1 MIIELT
7 PEIFFEQINK
17 EGPLHVVMHYGATC
31 GPCKATMPHYILL
44 EKHFEEYN
52 IKNVKFYTFHQ
63 WQKEYKQFIEDNNL
77 KTKLEQVQRDYD
89 MVKQNYDRVT
99 AYENNIITRL
109 KYEIK
114 KLSRDILEKQLV
126 IEQFKDKYE
135 NRNKLLKKVKDLVLK
150 QPGQSYDRVHNK
162 NGTDQNKV

>member
-1 MIIELT
+1 MIVELT

-63 WQKEYKQFIEDNNL
+63 WQKEYKQFIEDNGL
-77 KTKLEQVQRDYD
+77 KTNGVPTFRYYYMGEKLHE
-89 MVKQNYDRVT
+89 VT
-99 AYENNIITRL
+99 ASYKDPNDM
-109 KYEIK
+109 K
-114 KLSRDILEKQLV
+114 KVVMDVIAG
-126 IEQFKDKYE
+126 IEQTMGSF
-135 NRNKLLKKVKDLVLK
+135 DLYA
-150 QPGQSYDRVHNK
+150 S
-162 NGTDQNKV
+162 